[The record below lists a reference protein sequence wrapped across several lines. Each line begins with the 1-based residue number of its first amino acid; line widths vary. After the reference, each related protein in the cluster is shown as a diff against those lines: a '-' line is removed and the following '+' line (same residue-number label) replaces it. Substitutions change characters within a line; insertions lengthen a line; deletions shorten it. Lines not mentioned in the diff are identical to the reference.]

1 MKTLKQLCEIPA
13 VSGFEKRSAGE
24 FTEIFSS
31 YGFDSVK
38 TDEYGNIF
46 GEKKS
51 PNGKIKLLI
60 DAHIDE
66 IGLIVK
72 KIEKNGF
79 VLFDTI
85 GGIDKGNLYCREVT
99 IYGKKEVY
107 GVIGAIPPHLNR
119 DEEETLYI
127 DTGLKNAEE
136 IISVGDPIKIKSDF
150 LKLKNSCISSGV
162 LDNRAGLFCVLN
174 CAQKMKSDINV
185 TVAGSVRE
193 ETGTQGIDVFLK
205 DKDFDLAIVIDV
217 THGYFDGMKDYRSYP
232 LGDGFTICYGGAL
245 DNKITKK
252 IEAYLRKNKIPF
264 NTEFEPDH
272 PGTNAFKIITHN
284 IPVIM
289 LSLPLKYMHTTCE
302 TVNAKDIKS
311 LYKFISS
318 FDWESVIEK

>member
-13 VSGFEKRSAGE
+13 ISGFEKRSVGRFA
-24 FTEIFSS
+24 EIFSG
-31 YGFDSVK
+31 YGFDTVK

-51 PNGKIKLLI
+51 PESKINILI

-79 VLFDTI
+79 VLFDTV
-85 GGIDKGNLYCREVT
+85 GGIDKSNLYCREVT
-99 IYGKKEVY
+99 IFGKKEVY
-107 GVIGAIPPHLNR
+107 GVIGATPPHLNKD
-119 DEEETLYI
+119 DEETFYI

-136 IISVGDPIKIKSDF
+136 IISVGDPVKIKSDF
-150 LKLKNSCISSGV
+150 LKLENSCVSSGA
-162 LDNRAGLFCVLN
+162 LDNRAGLFCALN
-174 CAQKMKSDINV
+174 SAERIKSGANV
-185 TVAGSVRE
+185 TVVGSVRE

-205 DKDFDLAIVIDV
+205 DKKFDLAIVIDV
-217 THGYFDGMKDYRSYP
+217 THGFFDGMKDYRSYP
-232 LGDGFTICYGGAL
+232 LGEGFTICYGGAL

-272 PGTNAFKIITHN
+272 PGTNAFKITAHG
-284 IPVIM
+284 IPAIM
-289 LSLPLKYMHTTCE
+289 LSIPLKYMHTTCE
-302 TVNAKDIKS
+302 TINTKDIKS